1 MAKAVDSNQDTAY
14 ASSITYDIERVAVQN
29 NLDLSTKAGQ
39 KAIRQEIFKGKN
51 IKVPS
56 NLNYLDSFYDSST
69 GTSGTAFKD
78 TETGEV
84 IIAYTGTN
92 PKVEKQDIVTD
103 VVSIGF
109 GSGYHYDSAYQFYD
123 KIAETYGSAN
133 LTLTGHSLGGNIA
146 QRVAL
151 EKNAKNTIVYNAA
164 PLYIPA
170 ASIGLITQ
178 NPALALA
185 VAVGSSDSVKDIKH
199 DRKTFTGKVTRL
211 RTEWDPLNHAS
222 NMAGGVYIGDDYVIA
237 NSGGHSLD
245 DIIGD
250 RDQMQQVT
258 TIVSES
264 SKDPNLRLQETI
276 HHVDDQLKAVQKLKN
291 KYAAG
296 GLTGSEA
303 IYLDAQQATAVIQ
316 GLTTL
321 SQEGVTQVAAEKEK
335 ALKRAEDTYDK
346 LDDVPFG
353 MILTPDEVKAAY
365 AEAGCTYD
373 SIVGHV
379 NRHCSKTQD
388 KFQDLADDFSELQE
402 SIAQAITIMVETDSE
417 IAGMI
422 NAG

>member
-92 PKVEKQDIVTD
+92 AKVNKQDVVTD
-103 VVSIGF
+103 IVSIGL

-123 KIAETYGSAN
+123 KIAEKYGSAN
-133 LTLTGHSLGGNIA
+133 LTLTGHSLGGNVA

-170 ASIGLITQ
+170 ASIGLMTQ

-185 VAVGSSDSVKDIKH
+185 VAVGSSDSVKDIKN

-222 NMAGGVYIGDDYVIA
+222 NIAGGVYIGDDYVIA
-237 NSGGHSLD
+237 NSGSQTSKNSA
-245 DIIGD
+245 II
-250 RDQMQQVT
+250 
-258 TIVSES
+258 
-264 SKDPNLRLQETI
+264 
-276 HHVDDQLKAVQKLKN
+276 
-291 KYAAG
+291 
-296 GLTGSEA
+296 
-303 IYLDAQQATAVIQ
+303 
-316 GLTTL
+316 
-321 SQEGVTQVAAEKEK
+321 
-335 ALKRAEDTYDK
+335 
-346 LDDVPFG
+346 
-353 MILTPDEVKAAY
+353 
-365 AEAGCTYD
+365 
-373 SIVGHV
+373 
-379 NRHCSKTQD
+379 
-388 KFQDLADDFSELQE
+388 
-402 SIAQAITIMVETDSE
+402 
-417 IAGMI
+417 
-422 NAG
+422 

>member
-1 MAKAVDSNQDTAY
+1 MGKVKAVNSNQDTAY
-14 ASSITYDIERVAVQN
+14 ASQATYKVETMRVSDNIDPNKNKNSTN
-29 NLDLSTKAGQ
+29 NKLHDQGL
-39 KAIRQEIFKGKN
+39 
-51 IKVPS
+51 PS
-56 NLNYLDSFYDSST
+56 NLNYLDSFYDGST

-78 TETGEV
+78 TKTGEV

-92 PKVEKQDIVTD
+92 PKVDKQDVVTD
-103 VVSIGF
+103 IISIGL

-123 KIAETYGSAN
+123 KVAEKYGSAN
-133 LTLTGHSLGGNIA
+133 LTLTGHSLGGNVA

-164 PLYIPA
+164 PLYIPV
-170 ASIGLITQ
+170 ASIGLMTQ
-178 NPALALA
+178 NPAFALA
-185 VAVGSSDSVKDIKH
+185 VAVGSSDSVEDITNE
-199 DRKTFTGKVTRL
+199 RKTFTGRVTRL

-222 NMAGGVYIGDDYVIA
+222 KGAGGIYIGDDYVIA
-237 NSGGHSLD
+237 NSGGHFLD
-245 DIIGD
+245 DILGD

-258 TIVSES
+258 KIVSES
-264 SKDPNLRLQETI
+264 SKDPNLRLQATL
-276 HHVDDQLKAVQKLKN
+276 HQVDDQLKAVQKLKN

-303 IYLDAQQATAVIQ
+303 IYLDAQQAAAVIQ

-335 ALKRAEDTYDK
+335 ALKRAEDAYAK

-379 NRHCSKTQD
+379 DRHCSKTQA
-388 KFQDLADDFSELQE
+388 KFQELADDFSELQE
-402 SIAQAITIMVETDSE
+402 SIEQAIVTIVETDSE